1 MPAYA
6 KFLKDII
13 SHKRKWKD
21 HETIPINEECS
32 AVIQNKQQRTKNG
45 KYFGKFL
52 KAFQQ
57 LKLNIPIL
65 NMINIMPAY
74 TKFLKDIISHK
85 RKWEDHETIP
95 INEECSAVIQN
106 MIGMVSLPM

>member
-32 AVIQNKQQRTKNG
+32 AVIQNKLPPKLKDPGSITIPCVVG
-45 KYFGKFL
+45 KLEISRALCDLGASVTIMPL
-52 KAFQQ
+52 S
-57 LKLNIPIL
+57 LCRKLNIGEPKPMNIL
-65 NMINIMPAY
+65 
-74 TKFLKDIISHK
+74 L
-85 RKWEDHETIP
+85 
-95 INEECSAVIQN
+95 
-106 MIGMVSLPM
+106 